1 MFRSML
7 GHACDW
13 METDGRG
20 GRDKYEAVELKRVC
34 TRLHWQ
40 VVLDGLSSRDG
51 LERPVLAARE
61 YWLA

>member
-20 GRDKYEAVELKRVC
+20 GRDKCEAVELKRVC
-34 TRLHWQ
+34 TKLC
-40 VVLDGLSSRDG
+40 
-51 LERPVLAARE
+51 
-61 YWLA
+61 